1 MTQAPDK
8 FTGVG
13 SDPFGT
19 GLLTQ
24 LANEFFAESAE
35 GSPPTAREHEKKEDS
50 LDSAIP
56 TGAPRSPGLAGGYP
70 SATPDT
76 HPPVHP
82 ALQGPLATGSGQG
95 SGGHDPNSSETYPFG
110 EPRCNGGGK
119 TPRHALSPVQPRGE
133 RNNHTDP
140 YWTKNADLGFASE
153 GHEDLF
159 TPDFYF
165 LRGSNASCTCS
176 TTGHAS
182 KPWIESIFVEHRCH
196 PTRLSA
202 FTAARKRE
210 AVDLAGQCSHDTET
224 AGRNRRHVQILQP
237 GLLQHPS
244 GCTHLGS
251 TFDRFVRRRTR
262 KVRRFIGAAD
272 AKEIVFARGTTEAIN
287 LLAQTYGR
295 AHVGHGDEILLTA
308 MEHHA
313 NIVPWQMLAERT
325 GATLRVG
332 PINDAGELLLEE
344 FAALLGP
351 YTKLVA
357 ITQVSNALGTVN
369 PVKQIIAM
377 AHAQGVPVLVDGAQS
392 TPHMPIDVKAMDCD
406 FFTFSG
412 HKIFGPTGI
421 GVLYGK
427 ADLLEAMPPWQG
439 GGNMIKDVSFQK
451 TTYQS
456 SPQKFEAGTPAI
468 AEVIGL
474 GVAIDYLSQVGMPA
488 IAAYE
493 HELLLYA
500 TDALSS
506 VRGLRPIGTAAS
518 KASVLSF
525 VMEGLSIEQVAR
537 HLDQHGIAV
546 RAGHHCA
553 QPAVRRYGL
562 EGTVRPSL
570 AFYNTHDEI
579 DALVGALHQLKRY

>member
-1 MTQAPDK
+1 MAPS
-8 FTGVG
+8 G
-13 SDPFGT
+13 
-19 GLLTQ
+19 
-24 LANEFFAESAE
+24 
-35 GSPPTAREHEKKEDS
+35 
-50 LDSAIP
+50 
-56 TGAPRSPGLAGGYP
+56 P
-70 SATPDT
+70 SAHTTSPLT
-76 HPPVHP
+76 VAIIRGSQVAIRWRRPTSINQVPWTNGGPSWGGARRWPP
-82 ALQGPLATGSGQG
+82 
-95 SGGHDPNSSETYPFG
+95 SGGHTPDATEAYPFG
-110 EPRCNGGGK
+110 EPRCNDEFFGA
-119 TPRHALSPVQPRGE
+119 TEDSRPSPLPPRTSRSHDLEVGQSTDRYLLRGVDAFSP
-133 RNNHTDP
+133 
-140 YWTKNADLGFASE
+140 ADLE
-153 GHEDLF
+153 
-159 TPDFYF
+159 TPSPQAISRSG
-165 LRGSNASCTCS
+165 LEV
-176 TTGHAS
+176 
-182 KPWIESIFVEHRCH
+182 ESIRRDF
-196 PTRLSA
+196 PA
-202 FTAARKRE
+202 FAACQWVTAY
-210 AVDLAGQCSHDTET
+210 LAGQCSHDTET
-224 AGRNRRHVQILQP
+224 TGRNRRHVKILQP
-237 GLLQHPS
+237 GLLQHPPRRACP
-244 GCTHLGS
+244 GAHS
-251 TFDRFVRRRTR
+251 TDLYEGGRD

-272 AKEIVFARGTTEAIN
+272 SKEIVFARGTTEAIN

-295 AHVGHGDEILLTA
+295 AHVGRGDEILLTA

-313 NIVPWQMLAERT
+313 NIVPWQMLAEQA
-325 GATLRVG
+325 GATLRVA
-332 PINDAGELLLEE
+332 PINDAGELMLDE

-351 YTKLVA
+351 RTKLVA

-369 PVKQIIAM
+369 PVEQLIGM

-392 TPHMPIDVKAMDCD
+392 TPHMPIDVRAMNCD
-406 FFTFSG
+406 FFMFSG